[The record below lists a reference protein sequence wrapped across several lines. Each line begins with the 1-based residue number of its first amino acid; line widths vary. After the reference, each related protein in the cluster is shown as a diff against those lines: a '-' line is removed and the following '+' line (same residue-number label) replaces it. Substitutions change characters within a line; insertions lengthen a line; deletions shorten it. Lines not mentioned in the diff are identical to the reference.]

1 MTAPARR
8 SRRWPRP
15 TDPREARHE
24 TWLLV
29 GLLLLGVVLPVV
41 VGAIAGSLEIPRND
55 DWSYRRIA
63 LELARTGRLAL
74 DGASQTMIV
83 GQIVVTQPFLW
94 LSGLQPW
101 GFTAAGIVFAV
112 GAMVAAYVMARQVLP
127 PRLAVIPVLL
137 LVVFPGYLAYATSYM
152 SDVPAAA
159 AEFACLALGAI
170 ALARR
175 PVPAGWLLAAVAVGF
190 LAFSIRDFAVA
201 AP

>member
-63 LELARTGRLAL
+63 LELARTG
-74 DGASQTMIV
+74 
-83 GQIVVTQPFLW
+83 
-94 LSGLQPW
+94 
-101 GFTAAGIVFAV
+101 
-112 GAMVAAYVMARQVLP
+112 
-127 PRLAVIPVLL
+127 RLAVIPVLL